1 MGWLNTCLTLLL
13 VSFEVGEISLHDSWN
28 PNTIKEKVLHTLEV
42 ENVNN
47 VVGWKFSCTEL

>member
-1 MGWLNTCLTLLL
+1 MGWLKTCLTLLL
-13 VSFEVGEISLHDSWN
+13 VSFEVREISLHDSWN
-28 PNTIKEKVLHTLEV
+28 PNAIKEKVLHTLEV